1 MNAKRLLVPGA
12 VALVGAAVAI
22 PAVASPASDS
32 GVRAAGTKTVQV
44 RDDYFYPSSLKV
56 SKGTVVKFVWK
67 GKRAHNVAVGK
78 TIVIKNRT
86 SGSGSRR
93 IYGSV
98 TYNCT
103 LHKSMKLYVR
113 AN

>member
-1 MNAKRLLVPGA
+1 MNANRFLVPGA

-44 RDDYFYPSSLKV
+44 KDNYFSPRTLSV
-56 SKGTVVKFVWK
+56 SRGTVLKFVWK
-67 GKRAHNVAVGK
+67 GRGVHNVAVGRN
-78 TIVIKNRT
+78 IVISNRR

-93 IYGSV
+93 VSGSV

-103 LHKSMKLYVR
+103 LHRGMNLTVR
-113 AN
+113 AR